1 MIRVLVIVVAL
12 MVAVMLGLGGLI
24 HFNIIPDITGG
35 LIKPMEGK
43 AEDAPPPG
51 PPPRVDPIF
60 LNMAPFSIP
69 VIQNKEVTGNIY
81 FALRLE
87 MYPTADDRVAKALP
101 QLHDLYLRAL
111 FQMVPDMMTERTTPD
126 YRAIKARLKVITERV
141 VGTGQVKDVI
151 VMSAFTR

>member
-12 MVAVMLGLGGLI
+12 IVAVMLGLGGLI

-35 LIKPMEGK
+35 LIKPVDKK
-43 AEDAPPPG
+43 AENIPPP
-51 PPPRVDPIF
+51 PPPRVDPVF
-60 LNMAPFSIP
+60 LSMAPFSVPI
-69 VIQNKEVTGNIY
+69 IQNKTVTSNIY

-87 MYPTADDRVAKALP
+87 LVPGTESAVAKFLP

-111 FQMVPDMMTERTTPD
+111 FQMVPEMMSERTTPD

-141 VGTGQVKDVI
+141 VGQGQVKEI
-151 VMSAFTR
+151 IIMSAFIR